1 MFLLDTEIL
10 YDLKPQYLQTTL
22 LCVYSFD
29 LFVLFSAGIF
39 IWCGPNLVHVVT
51 GFVRLYVHKSYIEKT
66 LFSWSHPA
74 DF

>member
-10 YDLKPQYLQTTL
+10 YDLKLQYLQTTL
-22 LCVYSFD
+22 LYVYSFD

-39 IWCGPNLVHVVT
+39 IWCGPSLVHVVT
-51 GFVRLYVHKSYIEKT
+51 GFVSLYVPKSYIEKT

-74 DF
+74 GS